1 MDAVA
6 IVAALVLIEY
16 MVIVGYTGQARG
28 QYGVAAPAVTGHP
41 VFERWLRVQ
50 ANTVEQLVIF
60 FPGLWLFSRYVNAPV
75 AAALG
80 LVFLVGRALF
90 ARGYVADPARRGPG
104 FVLTYIANA
113 VLVSGGLIG
122 AIRSALG
129 VGPEE
134 EPARLLHEFRADR
147 DSFPAPAATHRYTPT
162 FRGAPR
168 SCPPR
173 GLAQSS
179 PRDQPRPRTRP
190 LGRPGRCRSVSQ
202 ISFGIK

>member
-16 MVIVGYTGQARG
+16 MVIVGWTGQARG
-28 QYGVAAPAVTGHP
+28 RYGVAAPATTGHP

-60 FPGLWLFSRYVNAPV
+60 FPGLWLFARYVNADL

-104 FVLTYIANA
+104 FILTFLSNAILVL
-113 VLVSGGLIG
+113 GGLIG
-122 AIRSALG
+122 AIVSAL
-129 VGPEE
+129 
-134 EPARLLHEFRADR
+134 
-147 DSFPAPAATHRYTPT
+147 
-162 FRGAPR
+162 
-168 SCPPR
+168 
-173 GLAQSS
+173 
-179 PRDQPRPRTRP
+179 
-190 LGRPGRCRSVSQ
+190 
-202 ISFGIK
+202 